1 MNTMKYLWIKS
12 TALVLFY
19 KKWFPT
25 LINLICN
32 IYSIVIIKKKKEYCM
47 ILVFSHSTF
56 NFFETNCLASR
67 IQGNRSEKELVF
79 NALVKKA

>member
-1 MNTMKYLWIKS
+1 
-12 TALVLFY
+12 
-19 KKWFPT
+19 
-25 LINLICN
+25 
-32 IYSIVIIKKKKEYCM
+32 M